1 MSMPLA
7 IIGNEYASAWESLQ
21 KQVRHRAMES
31 AADDSAAMDV
41 LALRTQ
47 TVPPDIARN
56 LRASGRG
63 DETRGRSDSTD
74 HGAAE
79 VTTGSTPL
87 LDCRKNLDQSL
98 VHLRNLT
105 ATARKMNPATLLAV
119 CELRGWIAP
128 LLWNV
133 RTAVVELAG
142 EDVQK
147 DSRRVSFM
155 RSSVHAVS
163 PNVPW
168 EEQLKAMQM
177 NYDGVEGITANDLA
191 MSAVGTATQGRMKF
205 ETDLPR
211 LDEGDSSGEEQ
222 WSEEH
227 HRIAISTSRHS
238 RTHAQTASDETQ
250 APAAMDDSSNRP
262 PGSNSGPMRESFWP
276 FLPLKSLIG
285 RASRIVSSIAPEPEG
300 PGCPESTQVE
310 MGARGSGKVQPL
322 THCDEKRDASL
333 DGSPCCQDAPR
344 VSTLDE
350 DGTTPG
356 SNGTLPPTPTSPRLP
371 KKRFSKLSSAEFT
384 SSITKAV
391 LHRDQSSTF
400 IVKIAKAAP
409 DIAGMRGDGAEFAR
423 NMERAVRN
431 PKSIRTK
438 IWMIMEFPHSSK
450 GARLLQYFLLFL
462 IMLSVLMLY
471 TQTLPTFSDYGEGSL
486 LCGKVLQRYCDGK
499 NDMSLDPGCYV
510 YDENGPTSQKLKFG
524 CQRSDCFGKGLN
536 YGSSY
541 TNSTC
546 KNADRPFQTQDELIV
561 NYRAPDFVV
570 SRDTM
575 HEIQDVCLR
584 IECNYNA
591 KQIVDGNSGWFPVET
606 FINIS
611 FTIEIFLR
619 IFVSSSVYGFLAD
632 FMNIFDILSV
642 VPFYVDVAES
652 LSRGHLDMN
661 FAIIASS
668 PEPILL
674 VALKSMKVFRL
685 FKMTRHFSA
694 SQVLVTTANKA
705 WRQIVGILSLLFFI
719 VAVFSLLLYE
729 VEKGNSCYVGHP
741 DCHVPDDVATTVQPG
756 ELIFINKVG
765 GISKFGN
772 VLDSLWF
779 SIVTLT
785 SVGYGDIVPTTNL
798 GQFMTVFLM
807 LFGAMYLSMPLTV
820 AATTFWDVH
829 QSYLE
834 KQKKKKANASRKIMD
849 AVFIKRMRSLEVA
862 LLVVSKKLDTF
873 FKDIQEPTE
882 GESRL
887 TFLDRCKDIE
897 STLTKTLAHHD
908 PDLRRLSAAYST
920 YRHRSSSYASDFG
933 NDSQY
938 NSY

>member
-21 KQVRHRAMES
+21 AKVTRRSVEN
-31 AADDSAAMDV
+31 AA
-41 LALRTQ
+41 
-47 TVPPDIARN
+47 
-56 LRASGRG
+56 G
-63 DETRGRSDSTD
+63 GRSDSLPFALRSPTTRLDDKGRSGSTD
-74 HGAAE
+74 ASAAITE
-79 VTTGSTPL
+79 PTSTPL
-87 LDCRKNLDQSL
+87 LDCRKNLEQSL
-98 VHLRNLT
+98 LHLRDLT
-105 ATARKMNPATLLAV
+105 STARKMNPAMLLV
-119 CELRGWIAP
+119 MCELRGWITP

-133 RTAVVELAG
+133 RTAVKELAG
-142 EDVQK
+142 EDAHRE
-147 DSRRVSFM
+147 SRRVSFM
-155 RSSVHAVS
+155 RGSFNAMS
-163 PNVPW
+163 PNSPW
-168 EEQLKAMQM
+168 EEQLMA
-177 NYDGVEGITANDLA
+177 DGISVNDWVV
-191 MSAVGTATQGRMKF
+191 SAAAGTPAQGRMKF
-205 ETDLPR
+205 ESDLPPV
-211 LDEGDSSGEEQ
+211 DEADCFSEELRSEEQ
-222 WSEEH
+222 
-227 HRIAISTSRHS
+227 HRLAISTSRHQG
-238 RTHAQTASDETQ
+238 THTLVPSEEIQDPTELDAVSDR
-250 APAAMDDSSNRP
+250 PSMSKSSP
-262 PGSNSGPMRESFWP
+262 LRESFWP

-285 RASRIVSSIAPEPEG
+285 RLSHLSTDVTPEPEA
-300 PGCPESTQVE
+300 PGRPRSSKVE
-310 MGARGSGKVQPL
+310 MGAVQGNTL
-322 THCDEKRDASL
+322 QSVSSCDEKEREDSSPEDSPSSQNSPSRSSL
-333 DGSPCCQDAPR
+333 HVDTSSSPSIATPR
-344 VSTLDE
+344 MMS
-350 DGTTPG
+350 P
-356 SNGTLPPTPTSPRLP
+356 LPKSK

-384 SSITKAV
+384 STITKAV
-391 LHRDQSSTF
+391 LHRGESSSF

-438 IWMIMEFPHSSK
+438 IWMIMEFPHSSM

-471 TQTLPTFSDYGEGSL
+471 TQTLPTFSYYGEDSV

-499 NDMSLDPGCYV
+499 NDVSLDPGCYV
-510 YDENGPTSQKLKFG
+510 YDENGPTSEKLKFG
-524 CQRSDCFGKGLN
+524 CQQSNCFGKGLN

-546 KNADRPFQTQDELIV
+546 KNAKKPFQTQDELIV

-575 HEIQDVCLR
+575 HEIQDVCTRL
-584 IECNYNA
+584 ECNCNA
-591 KQIVDGNSGWFPVET
+591 KQIVDGNSGWIPVET

-619 IFVSSSVYGFLAD
+619 IFVSSSLYGFFVD

-694 SQVLVTTANKA
+694 SQVLVATANKA

-719 VAVFSLLLYE
+719 VAVFSLLLFE
-729 VEKGNSCYVGHP
+729 VEKGNACFVGDP
-741 DCHVPDDVATTVQPG
+741 DCHVPDEVADIVQPG
-756 ELIFINKVG
+756 QLIYINKVG
-765 GISKFGN
+765 DTSKYGN

-829 QSYLE
+829 QTYLE
-834 KQKKKKANASRKIMD
+834 KQKKKKANASKKIMD

-873 FKDIQEPTE
+873 FKDIQEPLE
-882 GESRL
+882 GETRL
-887 TFLDRCKDIE
+887 TFLDRCCDIE
-897 STLTKTLAHHD
+897 STLTKTLTHHD
-908 PDLRRLSAAYST
+908 PDLRRLSAVYST
-920 YRHRSSSYASDFG
+920 FRHRSSSYASDIG
-933 NDSQY
+933 NDSHQNCY
-938 NSY
+938 